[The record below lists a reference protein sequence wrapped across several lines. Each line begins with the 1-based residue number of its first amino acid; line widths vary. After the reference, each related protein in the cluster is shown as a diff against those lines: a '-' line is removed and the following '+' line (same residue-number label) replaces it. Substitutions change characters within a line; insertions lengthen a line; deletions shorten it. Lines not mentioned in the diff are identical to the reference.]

1 MIQLLMSKL
10 QDLLMISLKK
20 LWNRLI
26 IFAVIKWFYFLNY
39 TANIFRELDEINLI
53 SICKYIIT
61 IMFRRK
67 QGQKCIRKI
76 SIKIRG

>member
-76 SIKIRG
+76 SIKIRE